1 MIIYIPLEVSVR
13 ELPGHLLLALVA
25 ASKGHQV
32 LIASSVDLW
41 LYKRLNLLKKGCYL
55 LKNVNI
61 PLHSERINNR
71 FLKDGFDLYCQEQES
86 SILNSNFRK
95 FLKVRNITKNQT
107 LPFKGVFCWGARDT
121 SEYKDFFKIKKDI
134 FFNTGS
140 TRAELWKDKSLSLE
154 VKSISQRH
162 KPYILVV
169 SNFSGSMGKKHWS
182 EASLISR
189 DLEHLESYEQEKVF
203 IQSIQEDS
211 SIAFSMILAV
221 KYIANNW
228 PEYDVIIRPHPT
240 DCIKYW
246 TNFFSHNKNIHI
258 IGNSDSIT
266 PWISSASV
274 VIQNGCTSAIESVIQ
289 KTPLISYGPDR
300 IVNDHSIPN
309 MLGVRALNIDEIDSS
324 LKCALNDECYKNFQI
339 ESESI
344 IQPMITLDENN
355 AALRIVKIM
364 ENNSLNLKSIRIEYQ
379 DLLGIRL
386 AKYLKREVD
395 VIRNIFGTK
404 KHNISENNFN
414 ISTITD
420 EMELMSKE
428 LGLAMP
434 KIKLVSKA
442 GLLVG

>member
-1 MIIYIPLEVSVR
+1 
-13 ELPGHLLLALVA
+13 
-25 ASKGHQV
+25 
-32 LIASSVDLW
+32 
-41 LYKRLNLLKKGCYL
+41 
-55 LKNVNI
+55 
-61 PLHSERINNR
+61 
-71 FLKDGFDLYCQEQES
+71 
-86 SILNSNFRK
+86 
-95 FLKVRNITKNQT
+95 
-107 LPFKGVFCWGARDT
+107 
-121 SEYKDFFKIKKDI
+121 
-134 FFNTGS
+134 
-140 TRAELWKDKSLSLE
+140 
-154 VKSISQRH
+154 
-162 KPYILVV
+162 
-169 SNFSGSMGKKHWS
+169 
-182 EASLISR
+182 
-189 DLEHLESYEQEKVF
+189 
-203 IQSIQEDS
+203 
-211 SIAFSMILAV
+211 
-221 KYIANNW
+221 
-228 PEYDVIIRPHPT
+228 
-240 DCIKYW
+240 
-246 TNFFSHNKNIHI
+246 
-258 IGNSDSIT
+258 
-266 PWISSASV
+266 
-274 VIQNGCTSAIESVIQ
+274 
-289 KTPLISYGPDR
+289 
-300 IVNDHSIPN
+300 